1 MRTFLEKV
9 RNKLSDLGDDIS
21 FLKRKDVSW
30 RFKILNLISGD
41 RLRFEMAINCMNAD
55 QAIKGLK
62 DFYEL
67 IEKYPDTSKEVVNY
81 FKAANDWN
89 LKQLKKDLW
98 GIWDI

>member
-41 RLRFEMAINCMNAD
+41 RLRFDLAISCMDIHQSTEWLDN
-55 QAIKGLK
+55 
-62 DFYEL
+62 FYEFV
-67 IEKYPDTSKEVVNY
+67 EQYPDTSKEEIISFLKACEWRVRRVN
-81 FKAANDWN
+81 
-89 LKQLKKDLW
+89 KDLLD
-98 GIWDI
+98 IWKI

>member
-41 RLRFEMAINCMNAD
+41 RLRLEMAINCMNAD
-55 QAIKGLK
+55 QVIEGVK
-62 DFYEL
+62 DIYEF
-67 IEKYPDTSKEVVNY
+67 IEKYPDTSKETIVNY
-81 FKAANDWN
+81 LKGNDWN

-98 GIWDI
+98 GIWEI